1 MDVDGPASKVL
12 LRLALNKSARHVVK
26 RTLHTCHLRS
36 RMVEGVIP
44 SSGGSSSSSMALP
57 RPAENLSVAEAV
69 RETTLSKGSSKK
81 RAATVKQAKTKLSVA
96 ETKLTELNALKQE
109 LEEVADATMS
119 LALQLYV
126 SSAS

>member
-1 MDVDGPASKVL
+1 
-12 LRLALNKSARHVVK
+12 
-26 RTLHTCHLRS
+26 
-36 RMVEGVIP
+36 MVEGVIP

-96 ETKLTELNALKQE
+96 ETKLTELNALKCHYVTCSSVICVFSQ
-109 LEEVADATMS
+109 
-119 LALQLYV
+119 LAV
-126 SSAS
+126 